1 MKEYA
6 KFLSSKALY
15 DEPTGLPSVV
25 DLNDELFEFQQDIV
39 RWALRRGRAAIF
51 ADCGLGKTLMQ
62 LEWARHIPGDV
73 LILAPLAVAAQTV
86 REGKKFGIKVNRC
99 QSQADVK
106 PGINIANYER
116 LESFD
121 ASKFMGV
128 VLDESSILKSYDGK
142 TRTLIID
149 AFARTPFRLAATA
162 TPSPNDYMELG
173 NHAEFLGVMT
183 REEML
188 AMFFVHD
195 GGETQKWRIKGH
207 AEGTFWKWVC
217 DWAVMIRKPS
227 DLGYS
232 DGKFKLPE
240 LHMHEHIVRATN
252 AADGELFAMPAATLQ
267 ERIGARRATV
277 VDRVK
282 NTAERVNK
290 SKEPWIVW
298 CNLNS
303 ESELLSKM
311 IPDAVEVK
319 GSDSPE
325 HKEKSMMDFADGKIR
340 VLVTKSSICGF
351 GMNFQVCPNMD
362 FVGLTDSY
370 EEFYQAVRRCWRFG
384 QKKDVHAH
392 MVCADT
398 EGAVLQNIKR
408 KEKDM
413 AAMAAG
419 MVKNMKDLNAAALH
433 DGGTKR
439 QKADYNTAE
448 AKGDKWTMRLGDCV
462 EEIQKVKTASVHYS
476 IYSPPFASLY
486 TYSNSDRDMGNCADT
501 EQFLEHYR
509 FLVKELFRT
518 TMPGRLTSFHCMDLP
533 TSKVRDGIIGLR
545 DFRGELLRIHQ
556 EAGWVYHSGVTI
568 WKDPVTAM
576 QRTKAIGL
584 LYKQLKKDSHLS
596 RQGIPDY
603 LVTMRKPGE
612 NPEPITHTPED
623 FPVDLWQKY
632 ASPVWMDIN
641 QNETLQYRSARENND
656 ERHVCPL
663 QLEVIRRGVKL
674 WSNPGDLVLS
684 PFAGIGSEGHE
695 SVKGSRRF
703 LGFELK
709 ESYFKCAVNNMKAAE
724 SALTDGMLL

>member
-1 MKEYA
+1 
-6 KFLSSKALY
+6 
-15 DEPTGLPSVV
+15 
-25 DLNDELFEFQQDIV
+25 
-39 RWALRRGRAAIF
+39 
-51 ADCGLGKTLMQ
+51 MQ

-73 LILAPLAVAAQTV
+73 LILAPLAVAAQTA
-86 REGKKFGIKVNRC
+86 REGKKFGIPVNRC
-99 QSQADVK
+99 QSQKDVRC
-106 PGINIANYER
+106 GINIANYER

-121 ASKFMGV
+121 ASKFTGV

-142 TRTLIID
+142 TRTLIIE
-149 AFARTPFRLAATA
+149 AFSRTQFRLAATA

-207 AEGTFWKWVC
+207 AEADFWKWVC
-217 DWAVMIRKPS
+217 SWAVMIRKPS
-227 DLGYS
+227 DLGYD
-232 DGKFKLPE
+232 DGKFKLPALE
-240 LHMHEHIVRATN
+240 MNEHIVRATKT
-252 AADGELFAMPAATLQ
+252 AEGELFAMPAATLQ
-267 ERIGARRATV
+267 ERIGARRATID
-277 VDRVK
+277 DRAEKAAEMV
-282 NTAERVNK
+282 NT
-290 SKEPWIVW
+290 SKEQWIVW
-298 CNLNS
+298 CNLNG
-303 ESELLSKM
+303 ESERLAKL
-311 IPDAVEVK
+311 IPDAVEVR
-319 GSDSPE
+319 GSDSSE
-325 HKEKSMMDFADGKIR
+325 KKEKAVEDFLDGKIR
-340 VLVTKSSICGF
+340 VLVSKPSMF
-351 GMNFQVCPNMD
+351 GYGLNFQHCADMA

-384 QKKDVHAH
+384 QKRKVQAH
-392 MVCADT
+392 LIVADI
-398 EGAVLQNIKR
+398 EGAVLLNIKR
-408 KEKDM
+408 KEQDAAKM
-413 AAMAAG
+413 AEE

-433 DGGTKR
+433 GATKR
-439 QKADYNTAE
+439 QKADY
-448 AKGDKWTMRLGDCV
+448 KVSLQSGDKWSMRQGDCV
-462 EEIQKVKTASVHYS
+462 EAIKDVPTDSLHYS

-509 FLVKELFRT
+509 FLVNELYRA

-533 TSKVRDGIIGLR
+533 MSKVRDGIIGLR
-545 DFRGELLRIHQ
+545 DFRGELVRIHQ
-556 EAGWVYHSGVTI
+556 EAGFVYHSGVTI

-603 LVTMRKPGE
+603 LVTMRKPGV

-641 QNETLQYRSARENND
+641 PNETLQYRSARENND

-663 QLEVIRRGVKL
+663 QLEVIRRGIKL
-674 WSNPGDLVLS
+674 WSNPGDTVLS

-695 SVKGSRRF
+695 AVKGGRRF

-709 ESYFKCAVNNMKAAE
+709 ESYFKCAVNNLKAAE
-724 SALTDGMLL
+724 AALTDGLLL

>member
-1 MKEYA
+1 MKDYA
-6 KFLSSKALY
+6 KFLSDKAMF
-15 DEPTGLPSVV
+15 DEPSGLPNPPKISG
-25 DLNDELFEFQQDIV
+25 NLFDFQGDIV
-39 RWALRRGRAAIF
+39 RWSLRRGRSAIF
-51 ADCGLGKTLMQ
+51 ADCGLGKTAMQ
-62 LEWARHIPGDV
+62 LEWAKHVPGDV

-86 REGKKFGIKVNRC
+86 REGKKFGIPVNRC

-106 PGINIANYER
+106 KGINIANYER
-116 LESFD
+116 LEGFD
-121 ASKFMGV
+121 ASKFTGV

-142 TRTLIID
+142 TRTLIIES
-149 AFARTPFRLAATA
+149 FARTPYRLAATA

-207 AEGTFWKWVC
+207 AEKDFWKWVC
-217 DWAVMIRKPS
+217 SWAVMVRKPS
-227 DLGYS
+227 DLGYD
-232 DGKFKLPE
+232 DGKFKLPT
-240 LHMHEHIVRATN
+240 LHMHEHTVRATN
-252 AADGELFAMPAATLQ
+252 AAEGELFAMPAATLK
-267 ERIGARRATV
+267 ERIGARRATIA
-277 VDRVK
+277 DRVK
-282 NTAERVNK
+282 NTANRVNT
-290 SKEPWIVW
+290 SKESWIVW

-303 ESELLSKM
+303 ESEMLRKL
-311 IPDAVEVK
+311 IPDSVEVK

-325 HKEKSMMDFADGKIR
+325 HKEKSMIDFADGKIR
-340 VLVTKSSICGF
+340 VLVSKSSIAGY
-351 GMNFQVCPNMD
+351 GMNFQSCPNMD
-362 FVGLTDSY
+362 FVGLTDSF
-370 EEFYQAVRRCWRFG
+370 EDFYQAVRRCWRFG
-384 QKKDVHAH
+384 QKKPVHVH

-408 KEKDM
+408 KEHDAAEM
-413 AAMAAG
+413 AAR
-419 MVKNMKDLNAAALH
+419 MVENMKDLNAEALH
-433 DGGTKR
+433 DGATKR
-439 QKADYNTAE
+439 QKSEYKTCE
-448 AKGDKWTMRLGDCV
+448 VKGDKWTMRLGDCV
-462 EEIQKVKTASVHYS
+462 ESIKDVPTDSLHYS

-486 TYSNSDRDMGNCADT
+486 TYSNSDRDMGNCANTD
-501 EQFLEHYR
+501 QFLEHYR
-509 FLVKELFRT
+509 FLVKELYRA
-518 TMPGRLTSFHCMDLP
+518 TMQGRLTSFHCMDLP
-533 TSKVRDGIIGLR
+533 MSKVRDGIIALR

-556 EAGWVYHSGVTI
+556 EAGFVYHSGVTI

-603 LVTMRKPGE
+603 LVTMRKPGV

-663 QLEVIRRGVKL
+663 QLEVVRRGVKL

-695 SVKGSRRF
+695 AVKGGRRF

-709 ESYFKCAVNNMKAAE
+709 GSYFKCAVNNLKAAE
-724 SALTDGMLL
+724 AALTEGMLL

>member
-1 MKEYA
+1 MKDYE
-6 KFLSSKALY
+6 KFLADKALF
-15 DEPTGLPSVV
+15 DEPTGIKNPS
-25 DLNDELFEFQQDIV
+25 DISTKLFDFQKDMV

-51 ADCGLGKTLMQ
+51 ADCGLGKTPMQ
-62 LEWARHIPGDV
+62 LEWARQVPGDV

-86 REGKKFGIKVNRC
+86 REGEKFGIPVNRC
-99 QSQADVK
+99 KSQSDVI

-116 LESFD
+116 LEAFD
-121 ASKFMGV
+121 ASKFTGV

-149 AFARTPFRLAATA
+149 NFAKTPFRLAATA

-207 AEGTFWKWVC
+207 AEETFWKWVC
-217 DWAVMIRKPS
+217 EWAVMIRQPS
-227 DLGYS
+227 DLGY
-232 DGKFKLPE
+232 DDKRFKLPT
-240 LHMHEHIVRATN
+240 LHMHEHMVRATN

-277 VDRVK
+277 SDRVK
-282 NTAERVNK
+282 NTADRVNA
-290 SKEPWIVW
+290 SKESWIVW

-303 ESELLSKM
+303 ESDMLRKL
-311 IPDAVEVK
+311 IPDSVEVK

-408 KEKDM
+408 KESDAAKM
-413 AAMAAG
+413 AQE

-433 DGGTKR
+433 DGATKR
-439 QKADYNTAE
+439 QTTGYDP
-448 AKGDKWTMRLGDCV
+448 
-462 EEIQKVKTASVHYS
+462 KVK
-476 IYSPPFASLY
+476 
-486 TYSNSDRDMGNCADT
+486 M
-501 EQFLEHYR
+501 
-509 FLVKELFRT
+509 EL
-518 TMPGRLTSFHCMDLP
+518 GSF
-533 TSKVRDGIIGLR
+533 
-545 DFRGELLRIHQ
+545 F
-556 EAGWVYHSGVTI
+556 
-568 WKDPVTAM
+568 
-576 QRTKAIGL
+576 
-584 LYKQLKKDSHLS
+584 
-596 RQGIPDY
+596 
-603 LVTMRKPGE
+603 
-612 NPEPITHTPED
+612 
-623 FPVDLWQKY
+623 
-632 ASPVWMDIN
+632 
-641 QNETLQYRSARENND
+641 
-656 ERHVCPL
+656 
-663 QLEVIRRGVKL
+663 
-674 WSNPGDLVLS
+674 
-684 PFAGIGSEGHE
+684 
-695 SVKGSRRF
+695 
-703 LGFELK
+703 
-709 ESYFKCAVNNMKAAE
+709 
-724 SALTDGMLL
+724 